1 MNTPSSDFTKT
12 SKLPESYLLKS
23 TFCDFVSCV
32 MREAGFT
39 AFFPPETCCSK
50 SIKLLDRS
58 SSGEGLLGGDKF
70 QVSSFMFLNP
80 TTTSSTIGPIARPA
94 NSRLLQGGVVKPLI
108 EVGSSNQ
115 AYEPVRAFTLILR
128 PARPHFGVLQNIPK

>member
-58 SSGEGLLGGDKF
+58 SSGEGLLGGTSFKF
-70 QVSSFMFLNP
+70 QVLYFLTP
-80 TTTSSTIGPIARPA
+80 TTTSLTIGPIAPD

-108 EVGSSNQ
+108 EVGSSN
-115 AYEPVRAFTLILR
+115 
-128 PARPHFGVLQNIPK
+128 